1 MHWMEL
7 LDVLKTQM
15 NCEYISD
22 LPRLQRPNAELQRVV
37 RELPLAAFPAREWIE
52 AFAYLCAET
61 PDSAEDARNA
71 LLSL

>member
-1 MHWMEL
+1 MEL
-7 LDVLKTQM
+7 LEILKEQM

-52 AFAYLCAET
+52 AAAYLCKET
-61 PDSAEDARNA
+61 HDSAEDARNTV
-71 LLSL
+71 LSF